1 MTPFVPIKQQSMKSI
16 PWVAV
21 LFMASMFL
29 GSAQTLTT
37 TETKVVLVV
46 NGDSE
51 KITHIELFNTF
62 QKMKRQEVYTK
73 YADAKFYIGIL
84 EGSYTLK
91 EKNVMLDKGAIITM
105 YTKRQ
110 FFPRDSFVFEERFV
124 PGDRLE
130 LGKTTAK
137 VISNKKGELILKTQ

>member
-1 MTPFVPIKQQSMKSI
+1 MKAI

-21 LFMASMFL
+21 FFL
-29 GSAQTLTT
+29 AGIFFGSAQILTT

-62 QKMKRQEVYTK
+62 QKMKRQEVDTK
-73 YADAKFYIGIL
+73 YADAKFYIGLL
-84 EGSYTLK
+84 EGRYTLK
-91 EKNVMLDKGAIITM
+91 EKNVMLGKGAIITM
-105 YTKRQ
+105 YTNKE
-110 FFPRDSFVFEERFV
+110 FFPRDSFDFQEHFV

-130 LGKTTAK
+130 LGKTIAK

>member
-1 MTPFVPIKQQSMKSI
+1 MKSI
-16 PWVAV
+16 PRVV
-21 LFMASMFL
+21 VFFMASIFL
-29 GSAQTLTT
+29 GSAQSLTT

-62 QKMKRQEVYTK
+62 QKMKQKEVYTK
-73 YADAKFYIGIL
+73 YADAKFYIGLL

-91 EKNVMLDKGAIITM
+91 EKNVMLGKGAIITI
-105 YTKRQ
+105 YTNRR
-110 FFPRDSFVFEERFV
+110 FFPRDSFVFQEHFV

-130 LGKTTAK
+130 LGKTMAK